1 MRNHSAIGT
10 RDQECYQFE
19 NSEDFK
25 SIVEVRYRLLP
36 YLYSEYVKSCAKN
49 QMYFRPLSFDYPEDS
64 RCLEIND
71 QLMLGNEIMIA
82 PVYTQNAK
90 GRMIYLPED
99 MILVRFMPDGSI
111 QQSEIS
117 AGDHYIQVALNEV
130 VMFVKKGCVIPVGKP
145 AQNSDKLDYENL
157 ELIGDVSS
165 KAFYSLYKDDG
176 YTTQIDLDKNTKQ
189 IK

>member
-1 MRNHSAIGT
+1 
-10 RDQECYQFE
+10 
-19 NSEDFK
+19 
-25 SIVEVRYRLLP
+25 LLP
-36 YLYSEYVKSCAKN
+36 YLYSEYVKSCVKN
-49 QMYFRPLSFDYPEDS
+49 ESFFRPLSFDYPDDS

-71 QLMLGNEIMIA
+71 QLMLGSEIMVA

-90 GRMIYLPED
+90 GRMVYLPED
-99 MILVRFMPDGSI
+99 MILVRFMPDGNI

-130 VMFVKKGCVIPVGKP
+130 VMFVKKGCVIPVAKP